1 RCTGVRES
9 WGGETP
15 PPRLVAGRRPP
26 AVPHLADR
34 RGSCATFERS
44 LPIRSQYPPLVVTSL
59 ESDVD
64 LALGAARGA
73 GALVRHA
80 FGGRI
85 AVAYK
90 SGGQPV
96 TAVDVEADR
105 YLREVLGGAR
115 PAYGWISE
123 ESDPRT
129 WRSGERVWIVDPLD
143 GTGNFVA
150 GSPEFAVSIGL
161 VERGTPVV
169 GVVYYPVADWMY
181 HA

>member
-1 RCTGVRES
+1 
-9 WGGETP
+9 
-15 PPRLVAGRRPP
+15 
-26 AVPHLADR
+26 
-34 RGSCATFERS
+34 
-44 LPIRSQYPPLVVTSL
+44 
-59 ESDVD
+59 
-64 LALGAARGA
+64 
-73 GALVRHA
+73 
-80 FGGRI
+80 
-85 AVAYK
+85 
-90 SGGQPV
+90 GGQPV

-169 GVVYYPVADWMY
+169 GVVYYPVADRMY
-181 HA
+181 HALRGGGAFRDGSPLGASPGTTARPRLVASPSELAADEIARVPGWEVEVL